1 MCFNI
6 NFFPLKIRRPYIF
19 HLCIQC
25 AALVAELH
33 QMNVENQRLKEL
45 VDKLR
50 IDCNALEEH
59 VVQLKQKQYKQEVV
73 LFFSFF

>member
-1 MCFNI
+1 
-6 NFFPLKIRRPYIF
+6 
-19 HLCIQC
+19 
-25 AALVAELH
+25 
-33 QMNVENQRLKEL
+33 MNVENQRLKEQ

-73 LFFSFF
+73 LFFFFLNQLLCIQIENIS